1 MHEKTEKEQDA
12 GAIKSDSVGL
22 ERLIFFSDAVFAIA
36 ITLLA
41 LDIRLPQGLGD
52 LNDQALLRELMS
64 IWPRYL
70 GYVVS
75 FLVLGN
81 FWISHHRKYR
91 YIRRYN
97 SILLQ
102 LNLLLLMAIAFIPFP
117 TAILSEFGNRT
128 ATIFYALS
136 ISLAGLLSTLIWLYA
151 THENRLV
158 DAGMSAAIWRRETRG
173 PLAVIGV
180 FVFSI
185 GVAFINADLAKL
197 SWFLVT
203 VALWLATRIRRNG

>member
-1 MHEKTEKEQDA
+1 VFGETDENERGGRA
-12 GAIKSDSVGL
+12 KSDSVGL

-52 LNDQALLRELMS
+52 LNDQALLRELLS

-91 YIRRYN
+91 HIRRYD
-97 SILLQ
+97 SVLLQ

-117 TAILSEFGNRT
+117 TAILSEYGNRT

-136 ISLAGLLSTLIWLYA
+136 ISLAGLLSTVIWLYA
-151 THENRLV
+151 THDNRLV
-158 DAGMSAAIWRRETRG
+158 DAGMSAAIRRRETRG

-197 SWFLVT
+197 SWFVVT
-203 VALWLATRIRRNG
+203 VALWLATRIKRTG